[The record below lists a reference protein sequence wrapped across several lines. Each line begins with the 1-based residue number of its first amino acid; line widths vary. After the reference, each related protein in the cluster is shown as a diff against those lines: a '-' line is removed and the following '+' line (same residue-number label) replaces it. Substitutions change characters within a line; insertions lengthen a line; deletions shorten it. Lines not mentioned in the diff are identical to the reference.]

1 MLSNKEDD
9 SGSAGSGGLSNSGK
23 IGVGVGAGIG
33 ALLLSLGAYLF
44 YQYSQAAGTNIVGG
58 EITDGN
64 DFRTDKQVPEL
75 AATCIPRPE
84 LDASTCISRPEL
96 DAGTC
101 IPRPELDASKFVP
114 RPELDADTGVKRL
127 SSMPVSELEGSYSPV
142 ELAGYDGIYCHSPD
156 QVRAGQGM
164 EW

>member
-33 ALLLSLGAYLF
+33 ALFLSLGAYFF

-101 IPRPELDASKFVP
+101 IPRPELDA
-114 RPELDADTGVKRL
+114 DTGVKRVG
-127 SSMPVSELEGSYSPV
+127 SMPVSELEGSYSLV

-164 EW
+164 EMAI